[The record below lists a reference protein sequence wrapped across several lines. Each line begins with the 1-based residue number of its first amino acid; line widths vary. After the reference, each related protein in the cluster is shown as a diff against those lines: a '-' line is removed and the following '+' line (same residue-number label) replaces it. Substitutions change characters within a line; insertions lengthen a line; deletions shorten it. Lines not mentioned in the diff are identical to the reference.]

1 MMLAARKSRHQLAV
15 ALAAVLIG
23 GLGLA
28 VPLLVDDRH
37 SEIALRSA
45 TLVAAPRDTFTLSSP
60 VALDILPRV
69 QLERG
74 SVSVAPSAS
83 SPLSGSAVLSLLTGG
98 KARLVLDHAQLVL
111 DLAAAPNTA
120 GNGLHEHGLTPV
132 LAALVSMSF
141 SELTI
146 RNSSFR
152 VMRADGTEETLADVD
167 MTVTR
172 QRNGRLKGTGKF
184 VVRNQPVGID
194 FSIAAK
200 SADGAAP
207 SWPLQI
213 ELKSE
218 LAQLRATGSISSR
231 DTLQFNASEA
241 EIKITSLRRFA
252 RWFGTEWSD
261 GKGLQKF
268 AIKGPLEWSP
278 RGISFPQAAIE
289 IDGNEAAGTLAVRL
303 ANHRAAVDGTL
314 DFETLDI
321 GPYVEQAIDG
331 TAGGYFDLSRYLPPQ
346 LKLRPV
352 YPILEDIDAD
362 LRISAGRITAGGASF
377 GKSAASLSLKNG
389 TMLADLAELEMS
401 GGGRGAGQL
410 SIDASGTTPQ
420 YRLKGKLQDVD
431 TGLVA
436 GVLLAY
442 PALAGLGTTTLDLT
456 ASGVGRQSIL
466 RSLAGR
472 LAVEAPTGASI
483 GVDVRSLIATTKA
496 AAQTGWGSTT
506 RRQTAVENLAA
517 EFSLVEGRMRVDKAT
532 ARAGDDAL
540 SLAGSL
546 DLASGMSDMQIWLVQ
561 PETRM
566 PAIGDAGQIAT
577 QQSGSGLQI
586 QGALQSPSI
595 SHLPLTARGDGAR
608 PSYLPASAAPPQTL
622 PGRS

>member
-1 MMLAARKSRHQLAV
+1 MLAARKSRHQLAV

-517 EFSLVEGRMRVDKAT
+517 EFSLVDGRMRVDKAT

>member
-1 MMLAARKSRHQLAV
+1 MLAARKSRHQLAV